1 MSLLITGT
9 NFGELKKSLNKMGA
23 KKEKRLM
30 DDCDDNHNV
39 IIEAKF
45 AK

>member
-30 DDCDDNHNV
+30 DDCDSSV

>member
-9 NFGELKKSLNKMGA
+9 NFGELKQSLNKMGA

-30 DDCDDNHNV
+30 DDCDGNHSV
-39 IIEAKF
+39 IIETDFVK
-45 AK
+45 

>member
-9 NFGELKKSLNKMGA
+9 NFGELKKSLNKMGV
-23 KKEKRLM
+23 KKETLLM
-30 DDCDDNHNV
+30 DDCDGNHSV

-45 AK
+45 TK